1 MVGVGID
8 VGAISAKAVV
18 YDGQLKGYS
27 IKPTGWTPREA
38 GHQVFQEALIQAGYG
53 EEDVGYIV
61 GTGYGRVSLSFIHK
75 SVTEITCH
83 AKGIYYLFK
92 NIPLIIDIGGQDS
105 KVIVLDTTGRVIN
118 FSMNDKCAA
127 GSGRFLEVMAMALGM
142 TINELGSFGNAA
154 EPVAISSMCT
164 VFAESEVISLLAKGA
179 SKDSIVSGINQ
190 SIAKR
195 ICSMLKMKDL
205 GTTAIFTGGVAKNS
219 GVKLALEKELGI
231 KLIVPEE
238 PQISGALGAA
248 IIAFEH
254 VRKN

>member
-179 SKDSIVSGINQ
+179 SKDSIVSGINCHAYEHYVENEGLRHNCYLHRWGGKEFWGQ
-190 SIAKR
+190 TCIGKGTRHQINSSR
-195 ICSMLKMKDL
+195 
-205 GTTAIFTGGVAKNS
+205 GTTDLRSTGCS
-219 GVKLALEKELGI
+219 DYR
-231 KLIVPEE
+231 
-238 PQISGALGAA
+238 
-248 IIAFEH
+248 F
-254 VRKN
+254 